1 MMTPDMDL
9 RTAPPRRSAGT
20 TVLDPRL
27 DGSFRGSP
35 SLSTPR
41 PARRATPGPAG
52 RPTARPTSAS
62 PAPPPGARSSA
73 PRRLSVGVLAG
84 ALTMF
89 VVALLDTVTGAQVP
103 VLGSFAALPVP
114 VGQEQVVDAAPPP
127 TTPGTCLAWTHADAS
142 DTRVVDCGQTHLF
155 EQAGT
160 IQLSDQK
167 ELPDDSGWRQLV
179 RERCDPVVREYLGG
193 RFDPDGRYRVG
204 ALKPSPAKWNAGD
217 RELRCGLQSAS
228 RSGAL
233 YPMTGR
239 AADQDQ
245 AAVHDTGTCLAID
258 GRTIGDP
265 VDCARSHA
273 VETVGV
279 VDLAAKFDPDR
290 TGKAFPAVDAQDEFL
305 QTQCTKIAT
314 SYAGGDEVITGK
326 KLTVYW
332 DNLTEESWKAGSRR
346 VNCNLAALLPD
357 RSGFAP
363 VTGSVRGPVTVGE
376 TAAPPATDTP
386 EPGVPVAVPPPAG
399 PPATPAPS
407 TPTPGAS
414 ATATPP
420 PAKDGPPQEE
430 TSTAKPEPKP
440 EPAPPADATP
450 PVQAPDIPTPPV
462 TATLPAPPPD
472 LAGTLRGATAPL
484 R

>member
-20 TVLDPRL
+20 AVVDPRL
-27 DGSFRGSP
+27 DGAFRGS
-35 SLSTPR
+35 SSRSTSR
-41 PARRATPGPAG
+41 PAPRSAPGPAG
-52 RPTARPTSAS
+52 RPTVRPTSAP
-62 PAPPPGARSSA
+62 PAPEASGAARRPAA
-73 PRRLSVGVLAG
+73 PRRLAVGVLAG

-89 VVALLDTVTGAQVP
+89 VVALFDTVTGAQVP

-114 VGQEQVVDAAPPP
+114 VGQEEAVEAAPPP
-127 TTPGTCLAWTHADAS
+127 ATPGTCLAWTNADAS

-160 IQLSDQK
+160 VQLGDRK

-179 RERCDPVVREYLGG
+179 RERCDPVVRAYLGG

-204 ALKPSPAKWNAGD
+204 ALKPSPAKWSAGD

-233 YPMTGR
+233 YPMTGK

-245 AAVHDTGTCLAID
+245 AAVHDAGTCLAID

-265 VDCARSHA
+265 VDCTKSHA

-279 VDLAAKFDPDR
+279 VDLAAKFDPDHS
-290 TGKAFPAVDAQDEFL
+290 GKAFPAVDAQDEFL
-305 QTQCTKIAT
+305 QTQCSRIAT
-314 SYAGGDEVITGK
+314 SYAGGDQVIAGK

-332 DNLTEESWKAGSRR
+332 DNVTEDSWKAGTRR

-363 VTGSVRGPVTVGE
+363 VTGSVRGAVTVGD

-386 EPGVPVAVPPPAG
+386 EPGVPAAVPPVEPA
-399 PPATPAPS
+399 PTSAPS
-407 TPTPGAS
+407 TPSTPAPGATS
-414 ATATPP
+414 TATPP
-420 PAKDGPPQEE
+420 QDGPPQEG
-430 TSTAKPEPKP
+430 TPTDRPE
-440 EPAPPADATP
+440 PPADSTP
-450 PVQAPDIPTPPV
+450 TVQPPDSPPTV
-462 TATLPAPPPD
+462 TLPTDPTELPKALD
-472 LAGTLRGATAPL
+472 GAARSLR
-484 R
+484 